1 MSASWVLRYTA
12 STGRRREMG
21 LGIARRGSAAQTGDS
36 LSGARE
42 LAHEARE
49 LLKRGVDPIDA
60 RDGKREA
67 DRQVEQAK
75 KADKAR
81 EHMTLCRAA
90 RDYHER
96 VIEPRL
102 TDKHSAQWLASL
114 EHHVPPETWH
124 KPIAEIAAPELLAA
138 LSGVRALADSKSRVP
153 ETLSRVRQR
162 LDAVFEDAIFHGRC
176 ATNPAAAIRRKMR
189 ETMPAKQKGQFAALP
204 YRELPDFM
212 ALLREAPG
220 IAARSLDFALHTASR
235 TSEVLLAEWS
245 EFDLDGAVWT
255 IPAGRMKAGEEHTV
269 YLSPRAIEILEA
281 HKKLHA
287 RYVFPSVAL
296 EDSPQSNM
304 AMLAVLDRIG
314 MRDRTTVHGVC
325 RATFSTWANETA
337 AARPDVI
344 EACLAHREADKVKAA
359 YNRAKFSDERRAL
372 MVAWAEYLARPVAS
386 NVVPIAA

>member
-1 MSASWVLRYTA
+1 
-12 STGRRREMG
+12 
-21 LGIARRGSAAQTGDS
+21 
-36 LSGARE
+36 
-42 LAHEARE
+42 
-49 LLKRGVDPIDA
+49 
-60 RDGKREA
+60 
-67 DRQVEQAK
+67 
-75 KADKAR
+75 
-81 EHMTLCRAA
+81 MTLCRAA

-102 TDKHSAQWLASL
+102 TEKHSAQWIASL

-138 LSGVRALADSKSRVP
+138 LSGVRALADSASRVP

-176 ATNPAAAIRRKMR
+176 LTNPAAAIRRKMR

-212 ALLREAPG
+212 VLLRDAQG

-245 EFDLDGAVWT
+245 EFDLDTAVWT
-255 IPAGRMKAGEEHTV
+255 IPADRMKAGEEHTV
-269 YLSPRAIEILEA
+269 YLSPRALEILEA
-281 HKKLHA
+281 HKKLHPC
-287 RYVFPSVAL
+287 YVFPSVAL

-314 MRDRTTVHGVC
+314 MRDRTTVHGLC

-372 MVAWAEYLARPVAS
+372 MLAWAEFLARPVAS